1 MMRSLLFVLV
11 FGIANSVQ
19 AAPVVSTQS
28 FADLV
33 YYPTFSAPAEVIS
46 ANDAALSAE
55 LSARIV
61 KINVEVGDRVKQ
73 GDALVN
79 LDCRTYESQLATQ
92 KAVLS
97 ELRSQRPLLSDQY
110 ERAKTLNKRGNLG
123 DDALQQ
129 RETALTSL
137 DARIDVQNRQIELAG
152 IATENC
158 SLVAPFDGVIAA
170 RMAQLGALAAP
181 GMPLLQLVQTDGAEL
196 EAKVAPGKGVAE
208 SKVWF
213 ESNGQSFAVELRAKL
228 PIIDRRERT
237 QTYRFIFT
245 EATPEIG
252 ATGRLTWTANQPH
265 VSSELLVRRKVD
277 GEWKLGLLLEKQGV
291 AQFFVVDSA
300 IEGQPAAVDLPKGSQ
315 VITEGRLLAVE
326 GEAVEVR

>member
-1 MMRSLLFVLV
+1 MRSLLMALA
-11 FGIANSVQ
+11 FGLSSSVQ

-28 FADLV
+28 LADLA

-55 LSARIV
+55 LSARI
-61 KINVEVGDRVKQ
+61 ININAEVGDRVKQ
-73 GDALVN
+73 GDILVN
-79 LDCRTYESQLATQ
+79 LDCRTYDSQLATQ

-97 ELRSQRPLLSDQY
+97 ELRSQRPLLNDQY

-129 RETALTSL
+129 RETALFSL
-137 DARIDVQNRQIELAG
+137 DARIDVQKRQIELAS

-181 GMPLLQLVQTDGAEL
+181 GMPLLPLVQTEGAEL
-196 EAKVAPGKGVAE
+196 DAKVAPGKGVAE
-208 SKVWF
+208 SNVWF
-213 ESNGQSFAVELRAKL
+213 ETNGQSFAVELRAKL

-245 EATPEIG
+245 ETTPEIG

-277 GEWKLGLLLEKQGV
+277 GEWKLGLLLERQGV
-291 AQFFVVDSA
+291 AHFAVVDSA
-300 IEGQPAAVDLPKGSQ
+300 IEGQPAAVDLPEGSQ
-315 VITEGRLLAVE
+315 VITDGRLLAVE
-326 GEAVEVR
+326 GEAIEVR

>member
-1 MMRSLLFVLV
+1 MMRSLLFALV
-11 FGIANSVQ
+11 FGLSNSVH

-28 FADLV
+28 LADLV

-252 ATGRLTWTANQPH
+252 ATGRLNWTANQPH

-277 GEWKLGLLLEKQGV
+277 GEWKLGLLLEEQGV
-291 AQFFVVDSA
+291 AQFVVVDGA

>member
-1 MMRSLLFVLV
+1 MMRSLLVALV
-11 FGIANSVQ
+11 FGLTQVVQ

-28 FADLV
+28 LAELV

-46 ANDAALSAE
+46 ANDASLSAE
-55 LSARIV
+55 LSARIIN
-61 KINVEVGDRVKQ
+61 INVEVGDRVKQ
-73 GDALVN
+73 GDTLVS

-97 ELRSQRPLLSDQY
+97 ELRSQRPLLNDQY
-110 ERAKTLNKRGNLG
+110 QRAKTLNKQGNLG

-129 RETALTSL
+129 RETALISL
-137 DARIDVQNRQIELAG
+137 DARIDVQNRQIELAS

-181 GMPLLQLVQTDGAEL
+181 GMPLLQLVQTEGAEL
-196 EAKVAPGKGVAE
+196 EAKVAPGKGV
-208 SKVWF
+208 SQSTVWF
-213 ESNGQSFAVELRAKL
+213 ETNL

-237 QTYRFIFT
+237 QTYRFNFT

-252 ATGRLTWTANQPH
+252 ATGRLTWTASQPH

-277 GEWKLGLLLEKQGV
+277 GEWKLGLLIEDQGV
-291 AQFFVVDSA
+291 AQFVVVESA
-300 IEGQPAAVDLPKGSQ
+300 IEGQPAAVDLPEDSQ
-315 VITEGRLLAVE
+315 IITDGRLLAVE

>member
-1 MMRSLLFVLV
+1 MRSYLLVLV
-11 FGIANSVQ
+11 FGFSSIVQ
-19 AAPVVSTQS
+19 AAPVVSTES
-28 FADLV
+28 LNDLV
-33 YYPTFSAPAEVIS
+33 YYPKFSAPAEVIS

-61 KINVEVGDRVKQ
+61 TISAEVGDRVKQ
-73 GDALVN
+73 GDSLVN

-137 DARIDVQNRQIELAG
+137 DARIDVQNRQIELAS

-158 SLVAPFDGVIAA
+158 SLVAPFDGVISA

-181 GMPLLQLVQTDGAEL
+181 GMPLLQLVQTEGAEL

-213 ESNGQSFAVELRAKL
+213 ETNGKSFPVELRAKL

-237 QTYRFIFT
+237 QTYRFTFT
-245 EATPEIG
+245 EVTPEIG
-252 ATGRLTWTANQPH
+252 ATGRLTWTAIQPH
-265 VSSELLVRRKVD
+265 ISSELLVRRKVD
-277 GEWKLGLLLEKQGV
+277 GEWKLGLLVEEQSA
-291 AQFFVVDSA
+291 AQFIAVESA
-300 IEGQPAAVDLPKGSQ
+300 IEGQPAAVDLPGDTQ
-315 VITEGRLLAVE
+315 IITDGRLLAVE

>member
-1 MMRSLLFVLV
+1 MRSYLLILV
-11 FGIANSVQ
+11 FGFSSIVQ
-19 AAPVVSTQS
+19 AAPVVSTES
-28 FADLV
+28 LNDLV
-33 YYPTFSAPAEVIS
+33 YYPKFSAPAEVIS

-61 KINVEVGDRVKQ
+61 TINAEVGDRVKQ
-73 GDALVN
+73 GDSLVN

-137 DARIDVQNRQIELAG
+137 DARIDVQNRQIELAS

-158 SLVAPFDGVIAA
+158 SLVAPFDGVISA

-181 GMPLLQLVQTDGAEL
+181 GMPLLQLVQTEGAEL
-196 EAKVAPGKGVAE
+196 EAKVAPGKGVAD

-213 ESNGQSFAVELRAKL
+213 ETNGESFPVELRAKL

-245 EATPEIG
+245 ETTPEIG
-252 ATGRLTWTANQPH
+252 ATGRLTWTAIQPH
-265 VSSELLVRRKVD
+265 ISSELLVRRKVD
-277 GEWKLGLLLEKQGV
+277 GEWKLGLLFEEQSA
-291 AQFFVVDSA
+291 AQFIAVENA
-300 IEGQPAAVDLPKGSQ
+300 IEGQPAAVDLPGDTQ
-315 VITEGRLLAVE
+315 IITDGRLLAVE

>member
-1 MMRSLLFVLV
+1 MRSLLFVLV
-11 FGIANSVQ
+11 FGIANSVH
-19 AAPVVSTQS
+19 AALVVSTQS
-28 FADLV
+28 LADLV

-73 GDALVN
+73 GDSLVN

-196 EAKVAPGKGVAE
+196 EAKVVPGKGVAE

-277 GEWKLGLLLEKQGV
+277 GEWKLGLLLEEQGV
-291 AQFFVVDSA
+291 AQFVVVDGA

>member
-1 MMRSLLFVLV
+1 MMRSLLVALV
-11 FGIANSVQ
+11 FGLTQVVQ

-28 FADLV
+28 LAELV

-46 ANDAALSAE
+46 ANDASLSAE
-55 LSARIV
+55 LSARIIN
-61 KINVEVGDRVKQ
+61 INVEVGDRVKQ
-73 GDALVN
+73 GDTLVS

-97 ELRSQRPLLSDQY
+97 ELRSQRPLLNDQY
-110 ERAKTLNKRGNLG
+110 QRAKTLNKQGNLG

-137 DARIDVQNRQIELAG
+137 DARIDVQNRQIELAS

-181 GMPLLQLVQTDGAEL
+181 GMPLLQLVQTEGAEL
-196 EAKVAPGKGVAE
+196 EAKVAPGKGV
-208 SKVWF
+208 SQSTVWF
-213 ESNGQSFAVELRAKL
+213 ETNGSSFPVELRAKL

-237 QTYRFIFT
+237 QTYRFNFT

-252 ATGRLTWTANQPH
+252 ATGRLTWTASQPH

-277 GEWKLGLLLEKQGV
+277 GEWKLGLLIEDQGV
-291 AQFFVVDSA
+291 AQFVVVESA
-300 IEGQPAAVDLPKGSQ
+300 IEGQPAAVDLPEDSQ
-315 VITEGRLLAVE
+315 IITDGRLLAVE

>member
-1 MMRSLLFVLV
+1 MRSFLFALALGLSNV
-11 FGIANSVQ
+11 AQS
-19 AAPVVSTQS
+19 APVVSTETLES
-28 FADLV
+28 LV
-33 YYPTFSAPAEVIS
+33 YSPTFSAPAEVIS

-55 LSARIV
+55 LSARIIN
-61 KINVEVGDRVKQ
+61 INVEVGDRVKK
-73 GDALVN
+73 GETLVN

-110 ERAKTLNKRGNLG
+110 DRAQTLNQRGNLG

-137 DARIDVQNRQIELAG
+137 DARIDVQNRQIELAR

-158 SLVAPFDGVIAA
+158 ALVAPFDGVISA

-181 GMPLLQLVQTDGAEL
+181 GMPLLQLVQTEGAEL
-196 EAKVAPGKGVAE
+196 EAKVAPGKGVSK

-213 ESNGQSFAVELRAKL
+213 EANAQSYAVELRAKL

-237 QTYRFIFT
+237 QTYRFTFT
-245 EATPEIG
+245 DNSPEIG

-265 VSSELLVRRKVD
+265 ISSELLVRRKVD
-277 GEWKLGLLLEKQGV
+277 GEWRLGLLIEEQGV
-291 AQFFVVDSA
+291 AQFVVVDSA
-300 IEGQPAAVDLPKGSQ
+300 IEGQPAAVDLPEGTKI
-315 VITEGRLLAVE
+315 ITDGRLLAVE

>member
-1 MMRSLLFVLV
+1 MRSLLFTVV
-11 FGIANSVQ
+11 FGLSSIVQ
-19 AAPVVSTQS
+19 AAPVVSTQTLT
-28 FADLV
+28 DLV

-55 LSARIV
+55 LSARIIN
-61 KINVEVGDRVKQ
+61 INVEVGDRVKR
-73 GDALVN
+73 GDALVG

-137 DARIDVQNRQIELAG
+137 DARIDVQNRQIELAS
-152 IATENC
+152 IATDNC
-158 SLVAPFDGVIAA
+158 SLVAPFDGVIVA

-181 GMPLLQLVQTDGAEL
+181 GMPLLQLVQTEGAEL

-213 ESNGQSFAVELRAKL
+213 ETNGDTFPVELRAKL

-237 QTYRFIFT
+237 QAYRFVFT
-245 EATPEIG
+245 ETTPEIG

-265 VSSELLVRRKVD
+265 ISPELLVRRKVE
-277 GEWKLGLLLEKQGV
+277 GEWKLGLLVEEQGV
-291 AQFFVVDSA
+291 AQFETVDNA
-300 IEGQPAAVDLPKGSQ
+300 IEGQPAAVDLPKDSQ
-315 VITEGRLLAVE
+315 IITDGRLLAVE

>member
-1 MMRSLLFVLV
+1 MRSYLLVLV
-11 FGIANSVQ
+11 FGFSSIVQ
-19 AAPVVSTQS
+19 AAPVASTES
-28 FADLV
+28 LIDLV
-33 YYPTFSAPAEVIS
+33 YYPKFSAPAEVIS
-46 ANDAALSAE
+46 TNDAALSAE

-61 KINVEVGDRVKQ
+61 NINVEVGDRVKQ
-73 GDALVN
+73 GDSLVN
-79 LDCRTYESQLATQ
+79 LDCRAYESQLATQ

-97 ELRSQRPLLSDQY
+97 ELRSQRPLLRDQY

-137 DARIDVQNRQIELAG
+137 DARIDVQNSQIELAS

-158 SLVAPFDGVIAA
+158 SLVAPFDGVISA
-170 RMAQLGALAAP
+170 RMAQLGSLAAP
-181 GMPLLQLVQTDGAEL
+181 GMPLLQLVQTEGAEL

-213 ESNGQSFAVELRAKL
+213 ETNGESFPVELRAKL

-252 ATGRLTWTANQPH
+252 ATGRLTWTAIQPH
-265 VSSELLVRRKVD
+265 ISSELLVRRKVD
-277 GEWKLGLLLEKQGV
+277 GEWKLGLLVEEQSA
-291 AQFFVVDSA
+291 AQFIAVDSA
-300 IEGQPAAVDLPKGSQ
+300 IEGQPAAVDLPGGTQ
-315 VITEGRLLAVE
+315 IITDGRLLAVE
-326 GEAVEVR
+326 GEVVEVR

>member
-1 MMRSLLFVLV
+1 MRSLLFTVV
-11 FGIANSVQ
+11 FGLSSIVQ
-19 AAPVVSTQS
+19 AAPVVSTQTLT
-28 FADLV
+28 DLV

-55 LSARIV
+55 LSARIIN
-61 KINVEVGDRVKQ
+61 INVEVGDRVKR
-73 GDALVN
+73 GDALVG

-137 DARIDVQNRQIELAG
+137 DARIDVQKRQIELAS
-152 IATENC
+152 IATDNC
-158 SLVAPFDGVIAA
+158 SLVAPFDGVIVA

-181 GMPLLQLVQTDGAEL
+181 GMPLLQLVQTEGAEL

-213 ESNGQSFAVELRAKL
+213 ETNGDSFSVKLRAKL

-237 QTYRFIFT
+237 QAYRFVFT
-245 EATPEIG
+245 ETTPEIG

-265 VSSELLVRRKVD
+265 ISPELLVRRKVE
-277 GEWKLGLLLEKQGV
+277 GEWKLGLLVEEQGV
-291 AQFFVVDSA
+291 AQFVAVDNA
-300 IEGQPAAVDLPKGSQ
+300 IEGQPAAVDLPKDSQ
-315 VITEGRLLAVE
+315 IITDGRLLAVE